1 MTLVSAT
8 GIVKDPIYLEHKPG
22 YLHWESPQRLEVLYE
37 MLAEKDIAGTF
48 ETIAPRKA
56 VREEIEL
63 IHEHQYYDYVAATA
77 GKPRFSLDSDTQ
89 TSELSFEAALFA
101 AGGLLDGVDRIMAGD
116 MNNVFGLVRPP
127 GHHAEAG
134 QGMGFCLFNNVAIAA
149 AYAIKRYK
157 LSRILIV
164 DWDLHH
170 GNGTQHSFY
179 RDRRVLYFS
188 THQYPYYPGT
198 GAFSEVGD
206 GDGRGFT
213 VNIPL
218 SMGHGDAEYYKIF
231 RKILQPIALEYKP
244 ELVMVSAGFDTYFKD
259 PLGGMEVTSAGYATM
274 AQVILDIAGECSDG
288 KLLITLEGGYNLGG
302 LKDGVKSVIKQLT
315 GKKAA
320 DAELLGKNPDDI
332 GKTADYTVSRA
343 IDVQR
348 EYWTCFA

>member
-1 MTLVSAT
+1 MPRPPANP
-8 GIVKDPIYLEHKPG
+8 IV
-22 YLHWESPQRLEVLYE
+22 
-37 MLAEKDIAGTF
+37 
-48 ETIAPRKA
+48 
-56 VREEIEL
+56 
-63 IHEHQYYDYVAATA
+63 
-77 GKPRFSLDSDTQ
+77 SLDSDTQ

-101 AGGLLDGVDRIMAGD
+101 AGGLLVGLDKIMGGEI
-116 MNNVFGLVRPP
+116 NNVFGLVRPP

-149 AYAIKRYK
+149 AYAIKHYK
-157 LSRILIV
+157 LSRILII

-198 GAFSEVGD
+198 GAFGEVGE
-206 GDGRGFT
+206 GEGKGFT

-218 SMGHGDAEYYKIF
+218 STGHGDAEYYKIF
-231 RKILQPIALEYKP
+231 KKVLLPIALEYKP

-274 AQVILDIAGECSDG
+274 TQVILDIAEACSDG

-302 LKDGVKSVIKQLT
+302 LRDGVRSVIKQLS
-315 GKKAA
+315 GQDAA
-320 DAELLGKNPDDI
+320 DEELLGRNLDSI
-332 GKTADYTVSRA
+332 GRTADNTITRA
-343 IDVQR
+343 VGIQK
-348 EYWTCFA
+348 EYWKCFG

>member
-1 MTLVSAT
+1 MTSVSTT

-37 MLAEKDIAGTF
+37 MLAEKDMAGTF
-48 ETIAPRKA
+48 EAIQPRKA
-56 VREEIEL
+56 TREEIEL
-63 IHEHQYYDYVAATA
+63 IHEHRYYDYVASTA

-101 AGGLLDGVDRIMAGD
+101 AGGLLDGVDKIMAGQLT
-116 MNNVFGLVRPP
+116 NVIGLVRPP

-149 AYAIKRYK
+149 SYAIKHYK
-157 LSRILIV
+157 LSRILII

-188 THQYPYYPGT
+188 THQYPFYPGT
-198 GAFSEVGD
+198 GAFGEVGE
-206 GDGRGFT
+206 GEGKGFT

-218 SMGHGDAEYYKIF
+218 SMGNGDAEYYKIF
-231 RKILQPIALEYKP
+231 KKVLQPIALEYNP

-274 AQVILDIAGECSDG
+274 AQVILDIAGACSDK

-302 LKDGVKSVIKQLT
+302 LRDGVKSVVQQLA
-315 GKKAA
+315 GQDAA
-320 DAELLGKNPDDI
+320 DQELLGTDPDGI
-332 GKTADYTVSRA
+332 GRTADHTIARA
-343 IDVQR
+343 VGIQK
-348 EYWTCFA
+348 EYWKCFG

>member
-1 MTLVSAT
+1 MALVSAT

-37 MLAEKDIAGTF
+37 MLAETDMAGTF
-48 ETIAPRKA
+48 ETIDPRKA
-56 VREEIEL
+56 TREEIEL
-63 IHEHQYYDYVAATA
+63 IHEHRYFDYVAATA
-77 GKPRFSLDSDTQ
+77 GKARFSLDSDTQ
-89 TSELSFEAALFA
+89 TSELSFEAGLFA
-101 AGGLLDGVDRIMAGD
+101 AGGLLVGIDKLMAGELS
-116 MNNVFGLVRPP
+116 NVFALVRPP

-149 AYAIKRYK
+149 AYAIKKYK
-157 LSRILIV
+157 LSRILVV

-198 GAFSEVGD
+198 GAFGEVGE
-206 GDGRGFT
+206 GEGKGFT

-231 RKILQPIALEYKP
+231 RKVLQPIALEYKP
-244 ELVMVSAGFDTYFKD
+244 DLVMVSAGFDTYYKD

-274 AQVILDIAGECSDG
+274 AQVILDIAEACSG
-288 KLLITLEGGYNLGG
+288 NKLLITLEGGYNLGG
-302 LKDGVKSVIKQLT
+302 LRDGVRSVIKQLT
-315 GKKAA
+315 GVNAA
-320 DAELLGKNPDDI
+320 DQELLGRDLEGI
-332 GKTADYTVSRA
+332 GRTADYTITRA
-343 IDVQR
+343 IGIQK
-348 EYWTCFA
+348 EYWKCFG